1 MKNLQ
6 KISLVIA
13 VLVIGFLSYKIF
25 DLNKKI
31 NLLNQ
36 NDNTSD
42 LILDKL
48 NMLETLLKADSLTSI
63 GQYDEAK
70 KLLENATFNKNE
82 MSNYTQNRI
91 KLLDEYVS
99 SSKEINVNM
108 DTVSDEVKQI
118 MKVMRFKNDS
128 LVKSHKKASDSLFGQ
143 ITQLRE
149 QLLNTKVQPQ
159 MSDEKVQVITF
170 KGLKGTKIH
179 YLGEVK
185 GGKANGNGV
194 GIWTT
199 GSVYKG
205 EWRNNI
211 RHGQG
216 IYEWADGERYEGT
229 YVDGKRQGFGKYY
242 WPNGERYEGQWM
254 DDRRNG
260 KGTLFDPDS
269 NVKFEGEWRDDK
281 PLKK

>member
-6 KISLVIA
+6 KISLVLALLI
-13 VLVIGFLSYKIF
+13 IGFLSYKLYY
-25 DLNKKI
+25 LNKKI
-31 NLLNQ
+31 KLLNQ
-36 NDNTSD
+36 NDNTSE
-42 LILDKL
+42 LVLDKL
-48 NMLETLLKADSLTSI
+48 KMFEVLTKADSLTSI
-63 GQYDEAK
+63 GQYEKAK
-70 KLLENATFNKNE
+70 ELLENATFNKEDMSSYTSLRINLLNE
-82 MSNYTQNRI
+82 Y
-91 KLLDEYVS
+91 LS
-99 SSKEINVNM
+99 SPKELNVNM
-108 DTVSDEVKQI
+108 DTVSDEIKQI
-118 MKVMRFKNDS
+118 MKVMKFKNDS
-128 LVKSHKKASDSLFGQ
+128 LVKLNRKTSDSLFGQ

-159 MSDEKVQVITF
+159 MGDEKVQVITF

-194 GIWTT
+194 GIWIT

-242 WPNGERYEGQWM
+242 WPNGERYEGQWL

-260 KGTLFDPDS
+260 KGILFDPDS
-269 NVKFEGEWRDDK
+269 NIKYEGEWREDK
-281 PLKK
+281 PHKK